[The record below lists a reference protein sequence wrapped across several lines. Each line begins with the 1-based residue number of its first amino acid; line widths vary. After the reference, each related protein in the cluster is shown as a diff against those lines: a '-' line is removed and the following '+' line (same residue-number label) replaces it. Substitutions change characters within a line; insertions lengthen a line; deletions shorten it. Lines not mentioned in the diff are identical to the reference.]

1 MFDYLFSFTDQAT
14 AQADPVVGA
23 YWRPAVGNMPG
34 SWRGDVCIPGV
45 QVWNPAQ
52 DTTATAPGPGGIGTV
67 NVVTHTYQPG
77 WWIIIAFPA
86 RNSALDASA
95 ALILTA
101 DRDLANAGEPMT
113 SFVLYSKEPL
123 ASIEGLMLAPT
134 FAGSNYPFGNA

>member
-1 MFDYLFSFTDQAT
+1 MIDYLFCFADQPT

-23 YWRPAVGNMPG
+23 YWRAGVNDNPG

-52 DTTATAPGPGGIGTV
+52 DTTTPATGPGGIGTV

-77 WWIIIAFPA
+77 WWIIIALPV
-86 RNSALDASA
+86 RNAALDGLA

-123 ASIEGLMLAPT
+123 SSIEGLMLAPT